1 MTAKLCATMRVNIHV
16 TYSSNVDS
24 IVYTEVTLPD
34 KFVGCDYIETVSCCS
49 TSGNQSGTIVF
60 ANSYCY
66 AGCTSTMLMTRSGG
80 DLCIILGI
88 AVVLLT
94 ISWFSATSSSN
105 NIVIKKERSCEPRP
119 FLLSRLANS

>member
-80 DLCIILGI
+80 DLQQIAMKLSTDGSIFMYNSRHSSGFTDYIMVLGYK
-88 AVVLLT
+88 
-94 ISWFSATSSSN
+94 FQ
-105 NIVIKKERSCEPRP
+105 
-119 FLLSRLANS
+119 